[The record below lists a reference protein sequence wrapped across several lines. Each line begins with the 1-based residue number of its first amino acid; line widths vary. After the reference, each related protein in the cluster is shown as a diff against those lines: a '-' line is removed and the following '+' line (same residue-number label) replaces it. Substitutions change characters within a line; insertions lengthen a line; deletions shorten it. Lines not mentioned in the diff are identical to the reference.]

1 MRLTPLE
8 WGLRAPITPR
18 LGENC
23 WRYRA
28 VAKSEPNEEKQT
40 GPKHKTSDT
49 PVFWHRFLFRDSFP
63 HPQLCDSVIPLFNDL
78 PDQPIVLDLG
88 SDQSELFSK
97 I

>member
-18 LGENC
+18 LGGNC

-40 GPKHKTSDT
+40 GPKHKTSDIT
-49 PVFWHRFLFRDSFP
+49 NRGPRPRL
-63 HPQLCDSVIPLFNDL
+63 QLVAGIVDAGRA
-78 PDQPIVLDLG
+78 PIVDAVVSTACLSTG
-88 SDQSELFSK
+88 P
-97 I
+97 